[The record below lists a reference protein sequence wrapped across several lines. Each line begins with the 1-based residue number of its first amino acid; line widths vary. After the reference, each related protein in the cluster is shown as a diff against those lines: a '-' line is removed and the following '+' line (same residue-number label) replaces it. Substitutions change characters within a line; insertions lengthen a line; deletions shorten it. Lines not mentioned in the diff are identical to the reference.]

1 MMVKENDGGLAS
13 SETKCGGG
21 CKSGCPINLTPP
33 KNFVR
38 KKEKRHLPKVI
49 CVTFWAILPPWPAG
63 SFDHSL
69 SSLSLNLSGQQ
80 TVYK

>member
-1 MMVKENDGGLAS
+1 MWGGMQIRMPNQPDAS
-13 SETKCGGG
+13 
-21 CKSGCPINLTPP
+21 

-69 SSLSLNLSGQQ
+69 SSLSINLSGQQ